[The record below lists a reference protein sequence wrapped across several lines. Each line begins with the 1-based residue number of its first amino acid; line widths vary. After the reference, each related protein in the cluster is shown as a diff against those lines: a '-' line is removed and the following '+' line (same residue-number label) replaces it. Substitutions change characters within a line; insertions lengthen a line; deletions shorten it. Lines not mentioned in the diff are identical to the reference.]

1 MTKQQKLILWA
12 TQQIGLPFT
21 WGKSDCTTLTLEGIN
36 LFCNETF
43 NLENTWTSLKEAL
56 RAYKKYGTPPEVLE
70 KYGFEK
76 VKKNYE
82 QTGDILVWTGNG
94 YYLIGIII
102 NQSVLVSDEG
112 KLISFRPI
120 VSFSNYTC
128 YRKNQ

>member
-1 MTKQQKLILWA
+1 MIRQQQLILWA
-12 TQQIGLPFT
+12 AQQIGLPFV
-21 WGKSDCTTLTLEGIN
+21 WGKSDCTTLTLEGVN
-36 LFCNETF
+36 LLYNETF

-56 RAYKKYGTPPEVLE
+56 RAYKKYGTPIEILE

-82 QTGDILVWTGNG
+82 QTGDILVWEGTG
-94 YYLIGIII
+94 YYLIGIVI
-102 NQSVLVSDEG
+102 NQSVLVADEG

-120 VSFSNYTC
+120 VSFINYTC